1 MIGMHVH
8 LVNSM
13 LPGSKTDQSLLA
25 KPAEEVAALL
35 LQEMEAA
42 RIEQV
47 LAMGCIEVSAED
59 PLGVRST
66 LRIAQLVP
74 GVHAVGVADPSNIG
88 PDHLRRVEEELKSG
102 SVKALKGYSGYLY
115 YGPDSPNY
123 EPYYELAARYRV
135 PFIFHTGDTYS
146 ARAKVKFAHPLLID
160 EAAVDHPDVNFVMA
174 HCGNPWLIDAAE
186 VVYKNTNVWADLSGL
201 LVGDSAAFEGM
212 AQSGGLAKVAKN
224 VADALG
230 YSERPDRFLYGSDWP
245 LAPMRSYRNFIELII
260 PEEQRQAVF
269 EGNARELF
277 RLPPR

>member
-1 MIGMHVH
+1 M
-8 LVNSM
+8 NWRRAT
-13 LPGSKTDQSLLA
+13 GS
-25 KPAEEVAALL
+25 
-35 LQEMEAA
+35 
-42 RIEQV
+42 
-47 LAMGCIEVSAED
+47 
-59 PLGVRST
+59 RSF
-66 LRIAQLVP
+66 
-74 GVHAVGVADPSNIG
+74 S
-88 PDHLRRVEEELKSG
+88 
-102 SVKALKGYSGYLY
+102 
-115 YGPDSPNY
+115 
-123 EPYYELAARYRV
+123 
-135 PFIFHTGDTYS
+135 HTGDTYS